1 MNLNSLKYK
10 IAISLIP
17 GIGPVN
23 AKKLISYTGSPE
35 AVFKES
41 KENLFRIP
49 DIGKSLPGKIT
60 DKSILEKAEKEVE
73 FVIKFKL
80 KAHFYLDQQY
90 PERLRHCHDAPI
102 MLFQKGDN
110 DFNIQKVISI
120 VGTRSATQ
128 RGRELCNKF
137 ILDLSE
143 RHPEVL
149 IVSGLAYG
157 IDIAAHKATLNN
169 DLKTVAVLAHGLSTI
184 YPALHRDIAR
194 KIIQQGSLLTEFLSF
209 ELPEKPNFVKRNRII
224 AGLSDATIIVES
236 GKKGGALITADLANS
251 YNRDVFAFP
260 GRVNDTW
267 SKGCN
272 RLILTNRAALI
283 EDVSNFEYLMG
294 WTPQEHKTVQKEL
307 FVKLEGE
314 EEKLVSILKEHDHLT
329 LDKIALLACLPVSTV
344 SSTLLGLEFKGMVK
358 SLPGKVYSRHF

>member
-1 MNLNSLKYK
+1 MELKALKYK

-17 GIGPVN
+17 GIGHVY

-41 KENLFRIP
+41 RKNLLLIP
-49 DIGKSLPGKIT
+49 DIGKTLPGKIA
-60 DKSILEKAEKEVE
+60 DKTILEKAEKEVE
-73 FVIKFKL
+73 FISKFKL
-80 KAHFYLDQQY
+80 KAHFYLDSDY

-102 MLFQKGDN
+102 MLFQKGDTE
-110 DFNIQKVISI
+110 FNIQKVINI
-120 VGTRSATQ
+120 VGTRRATQ
-128 RGRELCNKF
+128 RGRDLCNRF
-137 ILDLSE
+137 VSDLSE
-143 RHPEVL
+143 RHPEIL

-157 IDIAAHKATLNN
+157 IDITAHKAALNN
-169 DLKTVAVLAHGLSTI
+169 GLKTVAVLAHGLSTI
-184 YPALHRDIAR
+184 YPAAHRDIAR
-194 KIIQQGSLLTEFLSF
+194 KIILQGSLVTEFLSY

-224 AGLSDATIIVES
+224 AGLADATIIVES

-294 WTPQEHKTVQKEL
+294 WTPQEHKPVQKEL
-307 FVKLEGE
+307 FVKLEEE
-314 EEKLVSILKEHDHLT
+314 EEKLVSILKKHEHLT
-329 LDKIALLACLPVSTV
+329 LDKISLLAGMPVSSV
-344 SSTLLGLEFKGMVK
+344 SSTLLSLEFKGMVK
-358 SLPGKVYSRHF
+358 SLPGKVYDKNF

>member
-1 MNLNSLKYK
+1 MNLEGLKYK

-41 KENLFRIP
+41 KKNLLLIP
-49 DIGKSLPGKIT
+49 DIGKTLPEKIA

-73 FVIKFKL
+73 FISKYKL
-80 KAHFYLDQQY
+80 HAHFYLDPQY

-110 DFNIQKVISI
+110 DFNVLKIINI
-120 VGTRSATQ
+120 VGTRRATQ
-128 RGRELCNKF
+128 RGRELCSKF
-137 ILDLSE
+137 ITDLSE
-143 RHPEVL
+143 RHPEIL

-157 IDIAAHKATLNN
+157 IDITAHKAALKNG
-169 DLKTVAVLAHGLSTI
+169 LKTVAVLAHGLSTI
-184 YPALHRDIAR
+184 YPSVHRNIAKNIINQGALV
-194 KIIQQGSLLTEFLSF
+194 TEFLSY

-283 EDVSNFEYLMG
+283 EDVSNFEYIMG
-294 WTPQEHKTVQKEL
+294 WTPVENKTVQKEL
-307 FVKLEGE
+307 FVELEGE
-314 EEKLVSILKEHDHLT
+314 EEKLVLILKEHDHLS
-329 LDKIALLACLPVSTV
+329 LDKISLLATLPVSIV
-344 SSTLLGLEFKGMVK
+344 SSTLLSLEFKGMVK
-358 SLPGKVYSRHF
+358 SLPGKIYSKNF

>member
-1 MNLNSLKYK
+1 MKLKGLKYK
-10 IAISLIP
+10 IGISLIP

-41 KENLFRIP
+41 KNNLCKIP
-49 DIGKSLPGKIT
+49 DIGKSLPEKIA

-73 FVIKFKL
+73 FIKKFKIH
-80 KAHFYLDQQY
+80 AHFYLDPDY

-102 MLFQKGDN
+102 MLFQKGEN
-110 DFNIQKVISI
+110 ELNVAKVINI
-120 VGTRSATQ
+120 VGTRRATQ
-128 RGRELCNKF
+128 RGRELCNRF
-137 ILDLSE
+137 ISDLSE
-143 RHPEVL
+143 RYPEIL

-157 IDIAAHKATLNN
+157 IDITAHKAALNN
-169 DLKTVAVLAHGLSTI
+169 KLKTVAVLAHGLSTI
-184 YPALHRDIAR
+184 YPSVHRNIA
-194 KIIQQGSLLTEFLSF
+194 KNIVHQGSLITEFLSH

-260 GRVNDTW
+260 GRVSDTW

-283 EDVSNFEYLMG
+283 EDVSNFEYIMG
-294 WTPQEHKTVQKEL
+294 WTSQENKSIQKEL
-307 FVKLEGE
+307 FVELENE
-314 EEKLVSILKEHDHLT
+314 EEKLVIILKEHDHLS
-329 LDKIALLACLPVSTV
+329 LDKISLLADMPVSLT
-344 SSTLLGLEFKGMVK
+344 SSTLLSLEFKGMVK
-358 SLPGKVYSRHF
+358 SLPGKVYTKNF